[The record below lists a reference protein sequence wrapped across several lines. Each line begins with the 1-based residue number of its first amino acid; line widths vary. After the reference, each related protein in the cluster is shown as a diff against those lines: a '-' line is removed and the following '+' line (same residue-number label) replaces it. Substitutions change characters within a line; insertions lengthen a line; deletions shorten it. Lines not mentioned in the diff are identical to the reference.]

1 MRRQSDLD
9 DIYGVKQIKTNPLDK
24 DNDVAE
30 TGFRH
35 SDAYHR
41 YFRGYTEIRVPGE
54 MGRFSI
60 LRYYTQPWIVST
72 ASKKD
77 YLCKRVLVG
86 MLLVLSW
93 IAYIY
98 GMCMDVG
105 SNRWPVA
112 AIPGLT
118 AVILL
123 VIFSAVAIFYLFA
136 PRKMTLWQHES
147 TSNRLKKMALT
158 TGGCMG
164 LAAAAKLVYMLTM
177 PRQRAMELTS
187 IGITAVAAIGTI
199 CIYMLERRTVY
210 TTVPND
216 TVLPEGETHE
226 IW

>member
-9 DIYGVKQIKTNPLDK
+9 DIYGVKQIKSNPLDK

-41 YFRGYTEIRVPGE
+41 YFRGYTEIRIPGE

-60 LRYYTQPWIVST
+60 LRYYTQPWIVDA
-72 ASKKD
+72 ASEKD

-158 TGGCMG
+158 TGGCMIF
-164 LAAAAKLVYMLTM
+164 AAAAKLGYTLIM
-177 PRQRAMELTS
+177 PCQTVMELTS
-187 IGITAVAAIGTI
+187 SGITAVAAIGTI
-199 CIYMLERRTVY
+199 CICMLERRTVY

-216 TVLPEGETHE
+216 TVLPEGEAHE

>member
-1 MRRQSDLD
+1 MRRHSDLD

-41 YFRGYTEIRVPGE
+41 YFRGYTEIRIPGE
-54 MGRFSI
+54 RGRFSI
-60 LRYYTQPWIVST
+60 VRYYTQPWIVST

-77 YLCKRVLVG
+77 YLCKRLG
-86 MLLVLSW
+86 MGLLLVLSW
-93 IAYIY
+93 AAYVC
-98 GMCMDVG
+98 GMCMDAG

-112 AIPGLT
+112 AIPGFA

-123 VIFSAVAIFYLFA
+123 VILSAVMGFYLFA

-147 TSNRLKKMALT
+147 TSNRLKRMSLAA
-158 TGGCMG
+158 GGCMG
-164 LAAAAKLVYMLTM
+164 LAAATKIAYMWVM
-177 PRQRAMELTS
+177 QCQAAMELLS
-187 IGITAVAAIGTI
+187 FGITAAAAIGTV
-199 CIYMLERRTVY
+199 CIYTLERRTVY
-210 TTVPND
+210 TTIPND
-216 TVLPEGETHE
+216 TVLPEGEAHE